1 MMDIKYFLLAT
12 EKDSKR
18 LCIMS
23 KWNNVITFQNSLLR
37 WSTYSISIIWSNFEI
52 LHNFNYGFVLFK
64 ILLKHIRYKPIWCAH
79 GSKVYQIKG
88 KFTIRKETI
97 QIQIFPMESWLPLNH
112 HQLSWIFVLVVEEYA
127 CVVTCVP
134 YYINCIVYQ
143 KM

>member
-1 MMDIKYFLLAT
+1 M
-12 EKDSKR
+12 
-18 LCIMS
+18 
-23 KWNNVITFQNSLLR
+23 
-37 WSTYSISIIWSNFEI
+37 
-52 LHNFNYGFVLFK
+52 HNFNYEFILFK
-64 ILLKHIRYKPIWCAH
+64 ILLKHIRFKPIWCAH

-134 YYINCIVYQ
+134 YYINCIVSENVNFKNIYISSEICS
-143 KM
+143 KHTDSIYRIYIYKIYYI